1 MEIRGMF
8 FRVFVTLVI
17 VGLTFSVAASPLQE
31 KSVRNLADNLD
42 TVAPPDRKD
51 VFSTGLMELESA
63 DARIRRS
70 PDSLNPHLDR
80 LRILF
85 VLGVKEKEYLN
96 RGNEE
101 ILFLKKALEKDEASQ
116 NLLLGY
122 SGAIRVVQAKHGLNL
137 NRKWKNLQAG
147 IPMLDSAVVRDPAQ
161 TELRYLRLVSN
172 YYLPFFLGRKP
183 VVREDFSALAK
194 LLPQAAEQYPAKW
207 FLNIAGF
214 VLEKGKLT
222 EMEAARLKQKIQAVT
237 AVIQNQEILAR
248 EKR

>member
-1 MEIRGMF
+1 MEIKGRF
-8 FRVFVTLVI
+8 FRVFVTLMI
-17 VGLTFSVAASPLQE
+17 AGLTFSDGASPLQE

-51 VFSTGLMELESA
+51 VFSTGLMELASA
-63 DARIRRS
+63 DARIRHS

-101 ILFLKKALEKDEASQ
+101 ILFLKKALGKDEMAQ

-137 NRKWKNLQAG
+137 NRKWKNLEAG
-147 IPMLDSAVVRDPAQ
+147 IPMLDSAVARDPVQ

-194 LLPQAAEQYPAKW
+194 LLPQAADQYPPKW
-207 FLNIAGF
+207 FLNVARF
-214 VLEKGKLT
+214 VLEKGPLT
-222 EMEAARLKQKIQAVT
+222 EVEASRLKQTIQAVT
-237 AVIQNQEILAR
+237 AVIQNQGIVAR
-248 EKR
+248 EKG